1 MQRCVRYVRESR
13 VWRTERVG
21 SEKREQEGETMGAED
36 VHNMQNPEGLRKRIR
51 GNQAK
56 AR

>member
-1 MQRCVRYVRESR
+1 M
-13 VWRTERVG
+13 WRTERVG
-21 SEKREQEGETMGAED
+21 SEKREQEGEMMGAED

-51 GNQAK
+51 ENQVK

>member
-1 MQRCVRYVRESR
+1 M
-13 VWRTERVG
+13 WTTERVG

-51 GNQAK
+51 ENQVR